1 MKGKEKCD
9 LLNGIRQKIAD
20 ENNIDFHIEKCTFEG
35 DCTGTCPKCESEREY
50 LENKLEKK
58 QKAGENV
65 KLTNI
70 FKNLMK
76 RKALLKLSLWR
87 WASRK
92 FVGDIIKYLISI
104 FTLKEN
110 DKYV

>member
-1 MKGKEKCD
+1 
-9 LLNGIRQKIAD
+9 
-20 ENNIDFHIEKCTFEG
+20 
-35 DCTGTCPKCESEREY
+35 
-50 LENKLEKK
+50 
-58 QKAGENV
+58 
-65 KLTNI
+65 
-70 FKNLMK
+70 MK